1 MPALPGRHPLRRHL
15 PLHHRAPRSP
25 RLADLL
31 PSSPRT
37 LRTPHEYHLPY
48 TSLPVRLPGESQRL
62 CGVGRC
68 GVGVASAGCGSSTSP
83 TPTSTTPAHPT
94 ATASTRPRHC
104 AGCSPTYGISRAS
117 RPSSSAGTSRTAGRL
132 CATGNHDERVAFA
145 KALGSGHLDP
155 AGGDRA
161 EDRLASADG
170 ELAASS
176 LVDGHRIVTLDSL
189 VPGKVYGYLGAAQLD
204 WLRELLRTPAPHG
217 TTVVLHH
224 PPVTLD
230 NPLQRALGL
239 GNPADLADA
248 VRGSDVRLILCGH
261 FHLQIMGYLES
272 VPVWVTPGVVN
283 RIDLTGPAGTERA
296 VRGASATLV
305 DLDSPHSP
313 LFHTLHARDPR
324 AGETVYELDEA
335 RINDVIARES
345 YK

>member
-1 MPALPGRHPLRRHL
+1 MRILHLSDIHINHAGAPNRHGVDTTGSLRGM
-15 PLHHRAPRSP
+15 
-25 RLADLL
+25 LAD
-31 PSSPRT
+31 
-37 LRTPHEYHLPY
+37 
-48 TSLPVRLPGESQRL
+48 VRGLMGL
-62 CGVGRC
+62 GAV
-68 GVGVASAGCGSSTSP
+68 VASGDLADSGAPEEYAVVRDLVGTF
-83 TPTSTTPAHPT
+83 A
-94 ATASTRPRHC
+94 RER
-104 AGCSPTYGISRAS
+104 GI
-117 RPSSSAGTSRTAGRL
+117 PVFCT
-132 CATGNHDERVAFA
+132 TGNHDERGAFA

-161 EDRLASADG
+161 DSRLTSAEG

-176 LVDGHRIVTLDSL
+176 TVDGHRIVTLDSL

-204 WLRELLRTPAPHG
+204 WLRELLRTPTPHG

-230 NPLQRALGL
+230 NALQRALGL
-239 GNPADLADA
+239 ANPADLADA

-272 VPVWVTPGVVN
+272 VPVWVTPGVFN

-305 DLDSPHSP
+305 DLGSPHGP

-324 AGETVYELDEA
+324 AGETVYEIDAA
-335 RINDVIARES
+335 RITDVVAREG

>member
-1 MPALPGRHPLRRHL
+1 MRILHLSDTHINHARVPNRHGVDTTGSLRRI
-15 PLHHRAPRSP
+15 
-25 RLADLL
+25 LADVRHLAGL
-31 PSSPRT
+31 SAVVVSGDLADSGAPE
-37 LRTPHEYHLPY
+37 EYAVVRDLVGGFARERGI
-48 TSLPVRLPGESQRL
+48 PVF
-62 CGVGRC
+62 
-68 GVGVASAGCGSSTSP
+68 
-83 TPTSTTPAHPT
+83 
-94 ATASTRPRHC
+94 
-104 AGCSPTYGISRAS
+104 
-117 RPSSSAGTSRTAGRL
+117 
-132 CATGNHDERVAFA
+132 CATGNHDERGAFA
-145 KALGSGHLDP
+145 KVLGSGHLDP

-161 EDRLASADG
+161 AFRLTSADG

-176 LVDGHRIVTLDSL
+176 LVDGHRVVTLDSL
-189 VPGKVYGYLGAAQLD
+189 VPGKVYGYLGAAQLE

-230 NPLQRALGL
+230 NALQRALGL

-272 VPVWVTPGVVN
+272 VPVWVTPGVFN

-305 DLDSPHSP
+305 DLGSPGAP

-335 RINDVIARES
+335 RITDVIAREG